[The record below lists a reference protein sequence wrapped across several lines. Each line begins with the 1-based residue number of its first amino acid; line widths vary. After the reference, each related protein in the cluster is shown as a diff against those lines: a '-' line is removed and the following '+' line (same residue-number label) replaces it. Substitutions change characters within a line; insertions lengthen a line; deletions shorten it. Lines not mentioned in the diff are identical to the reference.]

1 MKQARLWAVAGVAAI
16 AASASAQSTIPNEF
30 ESPTAAFPSL
40 FAYFGGVQSFGT
52 EPSTTVIHTGSSLR
66 CFATFRHDNFFRTA
80 GFAVGEYIVPRA
92 GGRLGYPANADT
104 FSITIQAPATIAGT
118 AYQSGRLQLLVSLRE
133 DDDGDGAFDPESDD
147 AWDSPN
153 IPILPGT
160 NVYNIPLASFEVS
173 DPLAGNAIRNFGTT
187 GFLGMLLTFETRT
200 TYPGGIIESPASL
213 LIDHAG
219 LYLGAQS
226 LPGPSCAAEFDGN
239 PGLTIQD
246 LLDFVTA
253 WITGDP
259 RGDFSGTGGVTV
271 QDLFDY
277 LSAYFAGCI

>member
-1 MKQARLWAVAGVAAI
+1 MKKMILCAAVSAI
-16 AASASAQSTIPNEF
+16 GFCASAQPTVPNDF
-30 ESPTAAFPSL
+30 ETPQAAFSPL
-40 FAYFGGVQSFGT
+40 FAYFGGVQSFGA
-52 EPSTTVIHTGSSLR
+52 EPSATVIHTGSSLR
-66 CFATFRHDNFFRTA
+66 CFANFRHDNFFRTA
-80 GFAVGEYIVPRA
+80 GFAVGEYIVPRS

-104 FSITIQAPATIAGT
+104 FSITVQAPATIAGA
-118 AYQSGRLQLLVSLRE
+118 AYESGRLQLLVSLRE
-133 DDDGDGAFDPESDD
+133 DDDGDGLFDPEADD
-147 AWDSPN
+147 AWDSPA

-160 NVYNIPLASFEVS
+160 NVYNVPLTTFEVS
-173 DPLAGNAIRNFGTT
+173 DPAAGNSIQNFGTT

-219 LYLGAQS
+219 LYLGAQT

-239 PGLTIQD
+239 PGLSIQD

-259 RGDFSGTGGVTV
+259 RGDFSGAGGITV

-277 LSAYFAGCI
+277 LAAYFAGCV